1 MVQVKF
7 APVFTLFICIKDNV
21 TVLVHM
27 YWVVETLDSPE
38 IVDYFVKST
47 LYQISGSFAGSLK
60 PLELY

>member
-7 APVFTLFICIKDNV
+7 ALVFTLFICIKDNV
-21 TVLVHM
+21 TVVVHM
-27 YWVVETLDSPE
+27 YWEILDSPE

-47 LYQISGSFAGSLK
+47 LHQISGSFAGSLK